1 MAQHR
6 EEQTELKTF
15 SEEQSSLW
23 LIALGPTIWALHF
36 VICYAATAVVCA
48 KLETVAQ
55 DGSLLRAVIGGTTV
69 VALAAIGWIAW
80 RSWRQWDFLDDRDY
94 VHHKPVTE
102 HRHEFLGHA
111 SFLLACLSLVGVLY
125 VSLPALFVEGC
136 V

>member
-6 EEQTELKTF
+6 EEKTELKTF

-36 VICYAATAVVCA
+36 IACYAATAGVCA
-48 KLETVAQ
+48 KLDRLAE
-55 DGSLLRAVIGGTTV
+55 DGWLLRAMIGTATA
-69 VALAAIGWIAW
+69 VALALIAWIGW
-80 RSWRQWDFLDDRDY
+80 RSWRQWDFLDDRNH
-94 VHHKPVTE
+94 VHHRPVTE

-111 SFLLACLSLVGVLY
+111 SFLLACLSFVGVLY
-125 VSLPALFVEGC
+125 VALPAVFVTGC

>member
-1 MAQHR
+1 MARQQ
-6 EEQTELKTF
+6 EEKTELKTF

-36 VICYAATAVVCA
+36 IVCYAATAVVCA
-48 KLETVAQ
+48 KLESAAQ
-55 DGSLLRAVIGGTTV
+55 DGGLLRVVIGGATAL
-69 VALAAIGWIAW
+69 ALAAIAWIGW
-80 RSWRQWDFLDDRDY
+80 RSWRQWDFLDDWDY

-111 SFLLACLSLVGVLY
+111 SFLLACLSFVGVLY
-125 VSLPALFVEGC
+125 VALPAVFVEGC